1 MNEMVN
7 EPFGFKVA
15 MTGGATW
22 FASMLQGIDLTQV
35 LGFAALV
42 VGVFIQIV
50 SHIRNKKADERA
62 KQQYALEMKLLTRQL
77 EELEE
82 KDGVKS

>member
-35 LGFAALV
+35 LGFVALV

-50 SHIRNKKADERA
+50 SHIRNKKADDRA
-62 KQQYALEMKLLTRQL
+62 KQQHTLEMKLLTKQL

-82 KDGVKS
+82 RDGRES